1 MDWLKKIPIGQYVSG
16 KSSWLRVIDPR
27 IKLSWILLFLL
38 TPILANSL
46 WRISIACVLLLITF
60 VSFLPNR
67 IWWRSLVF
75 LFVLS
80 LIVGFLSIVLP
91 ASEIS
96 SELTIRAPDEIPE
109 AVVLTRSWEL
119 FRLGPLNVGG
129 ISLGPLIVDRRSA
142 ELGIKTSTLTFT
154 VIHSV
159 NLMLITTPP
168 EDLVWAI
175 KWFFAPLTLLGFP
188 MEKLSFQLLLAL
200 RFLPLVQEE
209 LQNLFRSIGVRA
221 IEFRKLGF
229 KSSIGLVVTL
239 GERLLSNIL
248 LRSEQGADSLMSR
261 EGLWLSSQQLKP
273 SIVVK
278 PIFVWINFGS
288 IFLLLIAIVLRC
300 LYGTA

>member
-16 KSSWLRVIDPR
+16 NSGWLRAIDPR

-38 TPILANSL
+38 SPILANSI
-46 WRISIACVLLLITF
+46 WRVALAFALVLITF
-60 VSFLPNR
+60 ISLLPLR
-67 IWWRSLVF
+67 IWWRPLAFLLVF
-75 LFVLS
+75 S
-80 LIVGFLSIVLP
+80 LSIGSLSILLP
-91 ASEIS
+91 ASETS
-96 SELTIRAPDEIPE
+96 SELTIRAPDEIPG
-109 AVVLTRSWEL
+109 AIVLTRSWEI
-119 FRLGPLNVGG
+119 FRIGPLNFGG

-142 ELGIKTSTLTFT
+142 ELGIKTSTLIFT

-188 MEKLSFQLLLAL
+188 MEKLSFQMLLAL

-229 KSSIGLVVTL
+229 KSSIGLFVTL

-248 LRSEQGADSLMSR
+248 LRAEQGADSLMSR
-261 EGLWLSSQQLKP
+261 EGLWLSSQQLRP
-273 SIVVK
+273 NIVVN
-278 PIFVWINFGS
+278 PGYVWINLGS

-300 LYGTA
+300 LYGTS

>member
-16 KSSWLRVIDPR
+16 KSSWLRSIDPR

-38 TPILANSL
+38 TPILANSI
-46 WRISIACVLLLITF
+46 WRISTAFVLLLITF
-60 VSFLPNR
+60 LSFLPTR

-75 LFVLS
+75 LLVFS
-80 LIVGFLSIVLP
+80 LIIGSLAIVLP
-91 ASEIS
+91 ASEAS
-96 SELTIRAPDEIPE
+96 SELTMRAPDEIPE
-109 AVVLTRSWEL
+109 AIVLTRSWEIL
-119 FRLGPLNVGG
+119 RLGPFNFGE

-142 ELGIKTSTLTFT
+142 ELGIKTSTLIFT

-175 KWFFAPLTLLGFP
+175 RWFFSPLILLGFP
-188 MEKLSFQLLLAL
+188 LEKLSFQLLLAL

-221 IEFRKLGF
+221 IDFRKLGL
-229 KSSIGLVVTL
+229 KSSLGLFISL

-248 LRSEQGADSLMSR
+248 LRAEQGADSLMSR
-261 EGLWLSSQQLKP
+261 EGLWLSSEQLRP
-273 SIVVK
+273 SIVVNPK
-278 PIFVWINFGS
+278 YLWINLSS
-288 IFLLLIAIVLRC
+288 IFLLLIAISLRC
-300 LYGTA
+300 MYGTS

>member
-16 KSSWLRVIDPR
+16 KSSWLRLLDPR

-38 TPILANSL
+38 TPILANSF
-46 WRISIACVLLLITF
+46 WRVSTAFALLLLTF
-60 VSFLPNR
+60 LSLLPPR
-67 IWWRSLVF
+67 IWWRSLVILLVF
-75 LFVLS
+75 S

-91 ASEIS
+91 ASEVS
-96 SELTIRAPDEIPE
+96 SELTIRSSNEIPG
-109 AVVLTRSWEL
+109 AIVLTRTWEL
-119 FRLGPLNVGG
+119 FRLGPYDFGG
-129 ISLGPLIVDRRSA
+129 ISLGPLVIDRRSA

-175 KWFFAPLTLLGFP
+175 RWFLTPLNLCGLP
-188 MEKLSFQLLLAL
+188 LEKLSFQLLLAL

-221 IEFRKLGF
+221 IDFKKLGF
-229 KSSIGLVVTL
+229 KATLGLFISL

-248 LRSEQGADSLMSR
+248 LRAEQGADSLMLR
-261 EGLWLSSQQLKP
+261 EGLWLSSEQLRP
-273 SIVVK
+273 SIV
-278 PIFVWINFGS
+278 INPRYYLINLGS
-288 IFLLLIAIVLRC
+288 IFLLFIAILLRC
-300 LYGTA
+300 MYGTS

>member
-16 KSSWLRVIDPR
+16 NSGWLRGIDPR
-27 IKLSWILLFLL
+27 IKLAWILLFLIS
-38 TPILANSL
+38 PILANSI
-46 WRISIACVLLLITF
+46 WRVSIAFVLLFITF
-60 VSFLPNR
+60 LSLLPPR

-75 LFVLS
+75 LLVFS
-80 LIVGFLSIVLP
+80 LVIGFLSMVLP
-91 ASEIS
+91 ASETS
-96 SELTIRAPDEIPE
+96 SELTIRAPDEIPG
-109 AVVLTRSWEL
+109 AIVLTRSWEV
-119 FRLGPLNVGG
+119 FRLGPLNFGG
-129 ISLGPLIVDRRSA
+129 VSIGPLIVDRRSA
-142 ELGIKTSTLTFT
+142 ELGIKTSTLIFT

-159 NLMLITTPP
+159 NLMLLTTPP

>member
-1 MDWLKKIPIGQYVSG
+1 MDWLQKIPIGQYVSG
-16 KSSWLRVIDPR
+16 NSSWLRGIDPR

-38 TPILANSL
+38 SPILANSI
-46 WRISIACVLLLITF
+46 WRISVACVLLLITF
-60 VSFLPNR
+60 LSLLPLR

-75 LFVLS
+75 LLVFS
-80 LIVGFLSIVLP
+80 LIIGLLSIVLP
-91 ASEIS
+91 ASETS
-96 SELTIRAPDEIPE
+96 SELTIRAPNEIPG
-109 AVVLTRSWEL
+109 AIVLTRSWEI
-119 FRLGPLNVGG
+119 FRLGPFNLGG

-175 KWFFAPLTLLGFP
+175 KWFFAPLTSLGFP

-229 KSSIGLVVTL
+229 KSSLGLFVTI

-248 LRSEQGADSLMSR
+248 LRAEQGADSLMTR

-273 SIVVK
+273 SIV
-278 PIFVWINFGS
+278 INSRYLWINIGS
-288 IFLLLIAIVLRC
+288 IFLLLIAIVLRF
-300 LYGTA
+300 LYGTS